1 MSGLNVVG
9 GETNITLF
17 NSFYSNVS
25 KEDACVCSPFNH
37 SFGDCVPTYDSFCI
51 YHFGFF
57 YTQQNRG
64 VMVTLKKCKFLQL
77 CGHQIGVQLTL
88 PSCIFTP
95 KWCKYDLHTI
105 LNAFKNTFEVLQQH

>member
-17 NSFYSNVS
+17 NLFYSNVS
-25 KEDACVCSPFNH
+25 KEDARVCSPFNH

-57 YTQQNRG
+57 ANDHPRE
-64 VMVTLKKCKFLQL
+64 LL
-77 CGHQIGVQLTL
+77 C
-88 PSCIFTP
+88 
-95 KWCKYDLHTI
+95 
-105 LNAFKNTFEVLQQH
+105 LNSISGAVWV

>member
-1 MSGLNVVG
+1 MLSPLTDVIFFNLDRGPLIFKNNGLLV
-9 GETNITLF
+9 
-17 NSFYSNVS
+17 
-25 KEDACVCSPFNH
+25 
-37 SFGDCVPTYDSFCI
+37 
-51 YHFGFF
+51 